1 MCGPA
6 ARRNG
11 VAPYPSGPVGGKTTN
26 QMAPHPPD
34 TATRARSGERHPEP
48 DEFGIEITFAP
59 HSDAPSR
66 VFRALTGMIEA
77 FQEIDTLLVGS
88 IRSTLQPSTLLEDIE
103 AGSVKVWLRNALI
116 AI

>member
-1 MCGPA
+1 
-6 ARRNG
+6 
-11 VAPYPSGPVGGKTTN
+11 
-26 QMAPHPPD
+26 
-34 TATRARSGERHPEP
+34 
-48 DEFGIEITFAP
+48 
-59 HSDAPSR
+59 
-66 VFRALTGMIEA
+66 MIEA